1 MIMSLQSQNRLKL
14 IIPKSISKSERILK
28 TCSRCRQHKI
38 KCDAFETN
46 PNPCTRCLKN
56 NVNCKLEILH
66 KPNGRVRTL
75 DIVERLSCEVS
86 DLKVLM
92 TDLIQRRN
100 DLVELLIERGRQ
112 IEEEASSQCQKQQQQ
127 QPQPQP
133 QPQVQMQVSSG
144 RQSCTP
150 PVSAMQSC
158 LNTPCTSPQDTTDP
172 FTQAEEETPHS
183 SDTSKFSLSA
193 NTEAKPIS
201 ISHKQAQSYFTN
213 YERNFNKYLP
223 IFPDE
228 FFQSVN
234 LIEFHKENEL
244 TFWCII
250 LTSHLN
256 HHDQASNYRVLSE
269 HVKSLV
275 VDKCWFHTPRSVY
288 IISSLLILTTWP
300 LPSHQRTKIADN
312 LSVKFISLMKS
323 LSYQFGLHKLEFIS
337 EFSHKTKINLSQE
350 VNLNNRIR
358 ERIYKFVNINSN
370 YWLINLGLSN
380 NNCNGFNQDYILN
393 KASNIDIHDASIISS
408 SSDDHYIDCLLK
420 VSMIQVKLNENMN
433 ALIGDSLEYGDDHTT
448 MKLLPNQINTTKLI
462 NFNMFEIIIDDLRS
476 TLARLQQRQQRQ
488 QQQEY
493 EQSESYYT
501 TSTST
506 DLSNLI
512 QMSTAYTKLQLFI
525 YSLSKSDITL
535 QEYKVYVKK
544 LVTCCMEISN
554 LIESQQTNY
563 LELPI
568 YYKLPI
574 ELTLLT
580 LLRVFKSPVLD
591 TVEEYKVVKT
601 CFNKIYTTVFKYENW
616 QFMTT
621 KLHRIIEL
629 FDHLSREFIVRQ
641 VIHDEEADEVQQ
653 SNAGQPAPPFLITKM
668 KNYLVS
674 SLQYEMIWLIYQHE
688 HSSKENNIV
697 PKQWSTRQWNSIG
710 VYDNQLIEYL
720 KLKESILQ
728 V

>member
-14 IIPKSISKSERILK
+14 IIPKQRSKTDKILK
-28 TCSRCRQHKI
+28 TCTRCRQHKT
-38 KCDAFETN
+38 KCDAFQTN
-46 PNPCTRCLKN
+46 PNPCTHCFKN
-56 NVNCKLEILH
+56 NVNCNLEILN
-66 KPNGRVRTL
+66 KPTGRVKTL

-86 DLKVLM
+86 DLKSLM

-100 DLVELLIERGRQ
+100 DLVELLIERGKR
-112 IEEEASSQCQKQQQQ
+112 IEKEAGLQCQNQQQQ
-127 QPQPQP
+127 KQLQSKPQPQS
-133 QPQVQMQVSSG
+133 QPQLLSTKRSY
-144 RQSCTP
+144 TP
-150 PVSAMQSC
+150 PVSAIQSC
-158 LNTPCTSPQDTTDP
+158 LNTPYTSPESTIDLLPQTDSDSP
-172 FTQAEEETPHS
+172 NSLDNSQFTI
-183 SDTSKFSLSA
+183 KI
-193 NTEAKPIS
+193 NTNAKPIS
-201 ISHKQAQSYFTN
+201 ISHKQVQFYFTN

-244 TFWCII
+244 TFWCIV

-256 HHDQASNYRVLSE
+256 QHDKANNYRILSE

-275 VDKCWFHTPRSVY
+275 VDKCWFNTPRSVY

-300 LPSHQRTKIADN
+300 LPNHQHTKIADN
-312 LSVKFISLMKS
+312 LSIKFISLMKS

-380 NNCNGFNQDYILN
+380 NNYNGFNQDYILN
-393 KASNIDIHDASIISS
+393 KASNIDIHDSLIVSKSS
-408 SSDDHYIDCLLK
+408 NDHYINCLLK
-420 VSMIQVKLNENMN
+420 ISMIQLKLNENMN
-433 ALIGDSLEYGDDHTT
+433 ALIGDSLEYGEDHMT

-462 NFNMFEIIIDDLRS
+462 NFNMFEIIIEDLKKTLTGLQKETTGLDDS
-476 TLARLQQRQQRQ
+476 ISA
-488 QQQEY
+488 
-493 EQSESYYT
+493 
-501 TSTST
+501 

-512 QMSTAYTKLQLFI
+512 QMSIAYSKLQLFI

-535 QEYKVYVKK
+535 QEYKIYINK
-544 LVTCCMEISN
+544 LVSCCLEIMQ
-554 LIESQQTNY
+554 LIESQQPNY

-568 YYKLPI
+568 FYKFPI
-574 ELTLLT
+574 ELALLT
-580 LLRVFKSPVLD
+580 LLRIYKSPILNS
-591 TVEEYKVVKT
+591 VEEYKTINT
-601 CFNKIYTTVFKYENW
+601 CFNKLYSTVFKFKDW
-616 QFMTT
+616 QFVNT

-629 FDHLSREFIVRQ
+629 FNQLPREFIIGQ
-641 VIHDEEADEVQQ
+641 VMTTEESDVQP
-653 SNAGQPAPPFLITKM
+653 SSFFLISKM

-688 HSSKENNIV
+688 HTKDGKDKV
-697 PKQWSTRQWNSIG
+697 TRLLSVQEWNSIG
-710 VYDNQLIEYL
+710 VYNNQLIEYL
-720 KLKESILQ
+720 KCNESILN
-728 V
+728 

>member
-14 IIPKSISKSERILK
+14 IIPKQRSKTDKILK
-28 TCSRCRQHKI
+28 TCTRCRQHKT
-38 KCDAFETN
+38 KCDAFQTN
-46 PNPCTRCLKN
+46 PNPCTHCFKK
-56 NVNCKLEILH
+56 NVNCNLEILS
-66 KPNGRVRTL
+66 KPTGRVKTL

-86 DLKVLM
+86 DLKELM

-100 DLVELLIERGRQ
+100 DLVELLIERGKQ
-112 IEEEASSQCQKQQQQ
+112 IEQEASIQCHKQQQEQ
-127 QPQPQP
+127 QELQKP
-133 QPQVQMQVSSG
+133 SLK
-144 RQSCTP
+144 RIYTP

-158 LNTPCTSPQDTTDP
+158 LNTPYTSPESTIDLYTEADGESP
-172 FTQAEEETPHS
+172 NV
-183 SDTSKFSLSA
+183 SDTSKYTIKA
-193 NTEAKPIS
+193 NYKVKPIS
-201 ISHKQAQSYFTN
+201 ITHKQAQFYFTN

-228 FFQSVN
+228 FFQSTN

-256 HHDQASNYRVLSE
+256 QYEQANEYKSLAE

-275 VDKCWFHTPRSVY
+275 VDRCWFNTPRSVY

-300 LPSHQRTKIADN
+300 LPNHQHTKIADN

-323 LSYQFGLHKLEFIS
+323 LSYQFGLHKLEFIN

-380 NNCNGFNQDYILN
+380 NNYNGFNQDYILN
-393 KASNIDIHDASIISS
+393 KASNIDIHDSSIASS
-408 SSDDHYIDCLLK
+408 SINDHYINCLLK
-420 VSMIQVKLNENMN
+420 ISMIQLKLNENMN
-433 ALIGDSLEYGDDHTT
+433 ALIGDSLEFGEDHMT
-448 MKLLPNQINTTKLI
+448 MKMLPNQLNTTKLI
-462 NFNMFEIIIDDLRS
+462 NFNMFEIIIDDLKK
-476 TLARLQQRQQRQ
+476 TLSMVD
-488 QQQEY
+488 QE
-493 EQSESYYT
+493 ENSDNNNDNDSFCG
-501 TSTST
+501 

-512 QMSTAYTKLQLFI
+512 QMSIAYSKLQLFV
-525 YSLSKSDITL
+525 YSLSKSDIPL
-535 QEYKVYVKK
+535 QEYRVYIKK
-544 LVTCCMEISN
+544 LVSCCMEIMQLSQ
-554 LIESQQTNY
+554 SQQTNY
-563 LELPI
+563 LDLPI
-568 YYKLPI
+568 YFKFPI

-580 LLRVFKSPVLD
+580 LLRIFKSPILHIID
-591 TVEEYKVVKT
+591 EYNEIKT
-601 CFNKIYTTVFKYENW
+601 CFNKVYETVFKFKNW

-621 KLHRIIEL
+621 KLYRLIEM
-629 FDHLSREFIVRQ
+629 FDKLSREF
-641 VIHDEEADEVQQ
+641 VISQLVNEETKNENDAVVTTGDF
-653 SNAGQPAPPFLITKM
+653 FLITKM

-688 HSSKENNIV
+688 HVQKGNEDTLAQQLSL
-697 PKQWSTRQWNSIG
+697 QQWNSIG

-720 KLKESILQ
+720 KTNESILNP
-728 V
+728 